1 MEWVLYI
8 VTNLNGDSSF
18 LTMPAPSIDLLPLS
32 KDLPSSEQVG
42 DDVIF
47 DGSLEDLVGAILH
60 NAVEQVKHNAMQ
72 DRVI

>member
-32 KDLPSSEQVG
+32 KDPPSGEQVG

-47 DGSLEDLVGAILH
+47 DGSLDDLVGATLH
-60 NAVEQVKHNAMQ
+60 NAVEQVKPVCQ
-72 DRVI
+72 

>member
-32 KDLPSSEQVG
+32 KDPPSGEQVG

-47 DGSLEDLVGAILH
+47 DGSLEDLVGATLH